1 MRYGILGT
9 TQVHREDGTAVP
21 LAGTRL
27 RALLAALALRPGRV
41 RTTEALIDEVWEGEP
56 PADATGALQALVAR
70 LRRAIGHEAVG
81 SVDGGYRLAAVPDAV
96 DLYRFER
103 LVEDGGRALAD
114 GDAAKAAEAL
124 DSALALWRGP
134 VLADLPDR
142 SSVAPRYDALRLD
155 AKRLRI
161 TAEVALGRAE
171 QVLPEAVELAVAHPL
186 NEAVQVLRLRA
197 LREAGR
203 AADALVA
210 YEEVRREL
218 AETLG
223 TDPGP
228 ELRALHAEL
237 LNPAEPVPVP
247 APAAAPSPPPVV
259 PRRLGNARARL
270 TSFVGREA
278 ELDAIAADLAAA
290 RLVTITGP
298 GGTGKTRLSQE
309 TGDLVAGRW
318 PDGVWF
324 AELAPVED
332 PRTVAVAVV
341 NALGLRET
349 LLHAASATEAALAAE
364 AKGAAAKDP
373 LLQLTEYCSGRRMLL
388 VLDNCEHVIGA
399 AAELTERLFAHC
411 PDVAVLATSREPL
424 GVPGELI
431 RPLDPLPQPP
441 ALRLLADRGAAARPG
456 FTPDEDPEACAE
468 LCRRLDGL
476 PLAIEL
482 AAARLRMM
490 TPRQLVDRLGDR
502 FRILTAGSRTVL
514 PRQQTL
520 RAVVDWSWGLLTEP
534 ERIVLRRFAVFAG
547 GWDLAAAEAVCGDDP
562 AGGVVVDARD
572 VASLLASLVDKSLV
586 VADLTEDG
594 ARYRTL
600 ETIGEYAAERLDEAA
615 ERDAVGRR
623 HTSYFREYVRTAD
636 PELRGPRQ
644 LLWLERLEREHE
656 NLRAAIR
663 RAVETGDEQEA
674 LCLVLA
680 CSWFWEMR
688 NYRSE
693 IGHWPGVVAAMSPVD
708 PFAGPRELPPLDRGP
723 LDGPLPMTPQLLTEA
738 RRWARTAEVFAYMG
752 ERDVW
757 NDPQFVELGEAIIEA
772 YPPHLPQSSLRPGLF
787 RMLGAMLTGR
797 FDRMPE
803 LIDASVQSCRTHG
816 RVWEL
821 AFALQFRAKVMNDV
835 EDRLDASMEDIR
847 EARELFS
854 RVGDDWGMAE
864 ALSAEAEATANG
876 GDWARTVESCREAIA
891 LARKLGAHQH
901 VPILMVRLGDA
912 LANSGDDVE
921 GERLIRDGVADAERF
936 RPVGDDASYYGRVL
950 LVAILGR
957 RGDLDEA
964 FELLDAMQADPPRGM
979 PSFIFGLLA
988 AIRGWLTGMAGD
1000 PYGGLPHLAEAV
1012 AYMDAHPLSPV
1023 IGPRLGVLLFP
1034 PAVSLFTGIAGLRGG
1049 GEDAEGPARRAAV
1062 VLGAH
1067 DSLRQTACTPWERL
1081 SLDEDAARL
1090 RGHLGEEAFAAAYRE
1105 GEGLTFPEA
1114 NELLREHL

>member
-9 TQVHREDGTAVP
+9 TQVHRDDGTAVP

-27 RALLAALALRPGRV
+27 RSLLAALALRAGRV

-81 SVDGGYRLAAVPDAV
+81 SVDGGYRLVAEPDAV
-96 DLYRFER
+96 DLHRFER

-142 SSVAPRYDALRLD
+142 VSVAPRYDALRLD
-155 AKRLRI
+155 ARRLRI
-161 TAEVALGRAE
+161 SAEVALGRAE
-171 QVLPEAVELAVAHPL
+171 QVLPGAVELAAAHPL

-197 LREAGR
+197 LRQAGR
-203 AADALVA
+203 GADALAA

-228 ELRALHAEL
+228 ELRALHTEL
-237 LNPAEPVPVP
+237 LNPSAPAP
-247 APAAAPSPPPVV
+247 APAAPPSGSPA
-259 PRRLGNARARL
+259 RRGNARARL
-270 TSFVGREA
+270 TSFVGRESD
-278 ELDAIAADLAAA
+278 LSAIAADLAAA
-290 RLVTITGP
+290 RLVTVTGP

-309 TGDLVAGRW
+309 AGDLVAEHW

-373 LLQLTEYCSGRRMLL
+373 LLQLTEYCAERRMLL

-399 AAELTERLFAHC
+399 AAELAERLLAHC
-411 PDVAVLATSREPL
+411 PGVAVLATSREPL

-431 RPLDPLPQPP
+431 RPLDPLPQTP
-441 ALRLLADRGAAARPG
+441 ALRLLADRGAAARAG

-490 TPRQLVDRLGDR
+490 TPRQLADRLDDR

-520 RAVVDWSWGLLTEP
+520 RAVVDWSWGLLSEA
-534 ERIVLRRFAVFAG
+534 ERVVLRRFAVFAG
-547 GWDLAAAEAVCGDDP
+547 GWDLAAAEAVCGDD
-562 AGGVVVDARD
+562 GGVVDARD
-572 VASLLASLVDKSLV
+572 VASVVASLVDKSLV
-586 VADLTEDG
+586 LVDLAEDG
-594 ARYRTL
+594 ARYRML
-600 ETIGEYAAERLDEAA
+600 ETIGEYAAERLAEAG

-623 HTSYFREYVRTAD
+623 HTAYFREYVRTAD
-636 PELRGPRQ
+636 PELRGPGQ
-644 LLWLERLEREHE
+644 LRCLDRLEREHE

-663 RAVETGDEQEA
+663 RAVDTGDEQEA

-680 CSWFWEMR
+680 CGWFWEMR

-693 IGHWPGVVAAMSPVD
+693 MGHWPAVVAAMSPVD
-708 PFAGPRELPPLDRGP
+708 AFAEPLRLPPLDRAP
-723 LDGPLPMTPQLLTEA
+723 LEDPLPMTPPQLTEA
-738 RRWARTAEVFAYMG
+738 RRWVRIAEVSAQMG
-752 ERDVW
+752 EHDVW
-757 NDPQFVELGEAIIEA
+757 NDPRLVGLGEAIIEA
-772 YPPHLPQSSLRPGLF
+772 YPPELPQSSLRPGLF
-787 RMLGAMLTGR
+787 RVLGAMLTGR

-803 LIDASVQSCRTHG
+803 LMDDAVASCRLHG

-835 EDRLDASMEDIR
+835 EDRLEASMDDIR
-847 EARELFS
+847 EARELFG

-864 ALSAEAEATANG
+864 ALAAEAEASSNA
-876 GDWARTVESCREAIA
+876 GDWARAAESCREAIE
-891 LARKLGAHQH
+891 LARRLGAYQH
-901 VPILMVRLGDA
+901 VPIMKVRLGDA
-912 LANSGDDVE
+912 LANAGDLVE
-921 GERLIRDGVADAERF
+921 GERLIREGVAEAEAF
-936 RPVGDDASYYGRVL
+936 RPVGDDAGYYGKVL
-950 LVAILGR
+950 LIALLSR
-957 RGDLDEA
+957 RGELDEA
-964 FELLDAMQADPPRGM
+964 FALLDALQAAPPRGM
-979 PSFIFGLLA
+979 PSFIVGLLA
-988 AIRGWLTGMAGD
+988 AVRGWLTGMAGD
-1000 PYGGLPHLAEAV
+1000 PYGGLPHLAESV
-1012 AYMDAHPLSPV
+1012 AYMEGHPLSPI

-1034 PAVSLFTGIAGLRGG
+1034 PGVALFTGIAGLREG
-1049 GEDAEGPARRAAV
+1049 DDVRGPARRAAL

-1067 DSLRQTACTPWERL
+1067 DALRQSACTPWERT
-1081 SLDEDAARL
+1081 SLDEDAVRL
-1090 RGHLGEEAFAAAYRE
+1090 RGYLGEEDFAHAYRE
-1105 GEGLTFPEA
+1105 GEGLVFAEA
-1114 NELLREHL
+1114 VELLRRPV

>member
-9 TQVHREDGTAVP
+9 TQAHHDDGTVVP
-21 LAGTRL
+21 LAGPRL

-41 RTTEALIDEVWEGEP
+41 RTTEALIGEVWADEP

-70 LRRAIGHEAVG
+70 LRRAVGHEAVG
-81 SVDGGYRLAAVPDAV
+81 SADGGYRLVVAPDAV

-103 LVEDGGRALAD
+103 LVDDGGRTLAD

-124 DSALALWRGP
+124 DSGLALWRGP

-142 SSVAPRYDALRLD
+142 ASVAPRYDALRLD
-155 AKRLRI
+155 AERLLI
-161 TAEVALGRAE
+161 TAQVALGRAE
-171 QVLPEAVELAVAHPL
+171 QALPRAVELAAAHPL

-203 AADALVA
+203 GADALAA

-223 TDPGP
+223 ADPGP
-228 ELRALHAEL
+228 ELRSLHAEL
-237 LNPAEPVPVP
+237 LRPSADAPEPAPAPAPAPVPAP
-247 APAAAPSPPPVV
+247 APAAAP
-259 PRRLGNARARL
+259 RRGNARARL
-270 TSFVGREA
+270 TSFVGRETD
-278 ELDAIAADLAAA
+278 LSAIAADLAAA
-290 RLVTITGP
+290 RLVTVTGP
-298 GGTGKTRLSQE
+298 GGTGKTRLAQE
-309 TGDLVAGRW
+309 AGDLVAGRW

-349 LLHAASATEAALAAE
+349 LLHPASATEAALTAE
-364 AKGAAAKDP
+364 AKAAAKDP
-373 LLQLTEYCSGRRMLL
+373 LLQLTEYCADRRMLL

-399 AAELTERLFAHC
+399 AAELAERLLVHC
-411 PDVAVLATSREPL
+411 PGVAVLATSREPL

-431 RPLDPLPQPP
+431 RPLDPLPRTP
-441 ALRLLADRGAAARPG
+441 ALRLLADRGASARPG
-456 FTPDEDPEACAE
+456 FTPEEDPEACAE

-490 TPRQLVDRLGDR
+490 TPRQLADRLDDR

-520 RAVVDWSWGLLTEP
+520 RAVVDWSWGLLSEA

-547 GWDLAAAEAVCGDDP
+547 GWDLAAAEAVCGGDGD
-562 AGGVVVDARD
+562 AVDARD
-572 VASLLASLVDKSLV
+572 VASVLASLVDKSLV

-594 ARYRTL
+594 ARYRML
-600 ETIGEYAAERLDEAA
+600 ETIGEYAAERLDEAG
-615 ERDAVGRR
+615 ERAAVGRR
-623 HTSYFREYVRTAD
+623 HTAYFREYVRTAD

-644 LLWLERLEREHE
+644 LRWLERLEREHD

-663 RAVETGDEQEA
+663 RAVDTGDEQEA
-674 LCLVLA
+674 LCLVLS
-680 CSWFWEMR
+680 CGWFWEMR
-688 NYRSE
+688 DYRSE
-693 IGHWPGVVAAMSPVD
+693 MAHWPAVVAGMSPVD
-708 PFAGPRELPPLDRGP
+708 AFAEPLRLPPLDRGP
-723 LDGPLPMTPQLLTEA
+723 LDDPLPMSPQQLTEA
-738 RRWARTAEVFAYMG
+738 RRWVRTAELFAYMG

-757 NDPQFVELGEAIIEA
+757 NDPELVPLGEAIIEA
-772 YPPHLPQSSLRPGLF
+772 YPPELPQSSLRPGLF

-797 FDRMPE
+797 FDLMSE
-803 LIDASVQSCRTHG
+803 LVDDTVDSCRRHG

-835 EDRLDASMEDIR
+835 ADRLEASMEDIR
-847 EARELFS
+847 EARELFG

-864 ALSAEAEATANG
+864 ALAAEAEATANA
-876 GDWARTVESCREAIA
+876 GDWDRAAASCREAIA
-891 LARKLGAHQH
+891 LARTLGAHQH
-901 VPILMVRLGDA
+901 VPIMKVRLGDA
-912 LANSGDDVE
+912 LANGGDLVE
-921 GERLIRDGVADAERF
+921 GERLIREGVAESGAF
-936 RPVGDDASYYGRVL
+936 RPAGDDAGYYGKVL
-950 LVAILGR
+950 LIALLAR

-979 PSFIFGLLA
+979 PSFIVRLLS

-1000 PYGGLPHLAEAV
+1000 PYGGLRHLVEAV
-1012 AYMDAHPLSPV
+1012 ASLEGDPLTPV
-1023 IGPRLGVLLFP
+1023 IGPRVGVLLFTP
-1034 PAVSLFTGIAGLRGG
+1034 GVALFTGVAGLRSG
-1049 GEDAEGPARRAAV
+1049 DDVRAPARRAAV
-1062 VLGAH
+1062 LMGAH
-1067 DSLRQTACTPWERL
+1067 DALRQTATTPWERT
-1081 SLDEDAARL
+1081 SLEEDAVRL
-1090 RGHLGEEAFAAAYRE
+1090 RGHLGEEEFAAAYRE
-1105 GEGLTFPEA
+1105 GAALAFPEA
-1114 NELLREHL
+1114 AELLREPV

>member
-9 TQVHREDGTAVP
+9 TQAHHDDGTVVP

-41 RTTEALIDEVWEGEP
+41 RTTEALIEAVWVDAS
-56 PADATGALQALVAR
+56 PADATGALQALVGR
-70 LRRAIGHEAVG
+70 LRRALGHEAVG
-81 SVDGGYRLAAVPDAV
+81 SVDGGYRLVALPEAV

-103 LVEDGGRALAD
+103 FVEDGGRALAD

-142 SSVAPRYDALRLD
+142 ASVVSRYEALLLD
-155 AKRLRI
+155 ARRLRI
-161 TAEVALGRAE
+161 AAEVACGRAE
-171 QVLPEAVELAVAHPL
+171 QVLPQAVELAAAHPL

-203 AADALVA
+203 GADALAA

-218 AETLG
+218 AHTLG

-237 LNPAEPVPVP
+237 LDPPPPARTAAP
-247 APAAAPSPPPVV
+247 APPPGSPP
-259 PRRLGNARARL
+259 RRGNARARL

-278 ELDAIAADLAAA
+278 DLSAIAADLGTA
-290 RLVTITGP
+290 RLVTVTGP
-298 GGTGKTRLSQE
+298 GGTGKTRLAQE
-309 TGDLVAGRW
+309 AGDLVAARW

-349 LLHAASATEAALAAE
+349 LLHPASATEAALTAE
-364 AKGAAAKDP
+364 AKAAAKDP
-373 LLQLTEYCSGRRMLL
+373 LLHLTEHCADRRMLL

-399 AAELTERLFAHC
+399 AAELAERLLVHC
-411 PDVAVLATSREPL
+411 PGVAVLATSREPL

-431 RPLDPLPQPP
+431 RPLDPLPRNP
-441 ALRLLADRGAAARPG
+441 ALRLLADRGASARPG
-456 FTPDEDPEACAE
+456 FTPDEDPEACEE

-490 TPRQLVDRLGDR
+490 TPRQLADRLDDR

-520 RAVVDWSWGLLTEP
+520 RAVVDWSWGLLSEA
-534 ERIVLRRFAVFAG
+534 ERVVLRRFAVFAG
-547 GWDLAAAEAVCGDDP
+547 GWDLAAAEAVCGGD
-562 AGGVVVDARD
+562 GGAADVRG
-572 VASLLASLVDKSLV
+572 VASVLASLVDKSLV
-586 VADLTEDG
+586 VADLAVDG
-594 ARYRTL
+594 ARYRML
-600 ETIGEYAAERLDEAA
+600 ETIGEYAAERLDESG
-615 ERDAVGRR
+615 ERDTVGRR
-623 HTSYFREYVRTAD
+623 HTAYFREYVRTAD

-644 LLWLERLEREHE
+644 LLWLERLEREHD

-663 RAVETGDEQEA
+663 RAVDTGDEQEA
-674 LCLVLA
+674 LCLVLS
-680 CSWFWEMR
+680 CGWFWEMR
-688 NYRSE
+688 DYRSE
-693 IGHWPGVVAAMSPVD
+693 MAHWPAVVAAMSPVD
-708 PFAGPRELPPLDRGP
+708 AFAEPLRLPPLDRGP
-723 LDGPLPMTPQLLTEA
+723 LDDPLPMTPQQRTEA
-738 RRWARTAEVFAYMG
+738 RRWVRTAELFAYMG

-757 NDPQFVELGEAIIEA
+757 NDPELVPLGEAIIEA
-772 YPPHLPQSSLRPGLF
+772 YPPELPQSSLRPGLF

-803 LIDASVQSCRTHG
+803 LVDDTVASCRLHG

-835 EDRLDASMEDIR
+835 ADRLAASMEDIR
-847 EARELFS
+847 EARELFG

-864 ALSAEAEATANG
+864 ALAAEAEASANA
-876 GDWARTVESCREAIA
+876 GDWARAAASCREAID
-891 LARKLGAHQH
+891 LARALGAHQH
-901 VPILMVRLGDA
+901 VPIMKVRLGDA
-912 LANSGDDVE
+912 LANAGDLVE
-921 GERLIRDGVADAERF
+921 GERLIREGVAESGSF
-936 RPVGDDASYYGRVL
+936 RPAGDDAGYYGKVL
-950 LVAILGR
+950 LIALLAR

-964 FELLDAMQADPPRGM
+964 FALLDAMQADPPRGM
-979 PSFIFGLLA
+979 PSFIVRLLSG
-988 AIRGWLTGMAGD
+988 IRGWLTGMAGD
-1000 PYGGLPHLAEAV
+1000 PYGGLRHLVEAV
-1012 AYMDAHPLSPV
+1012 DSLEGDPLTPV
-1023 IGPRLGVLLFP
+1023 IGPRVGVLLFAP
-1034 PAVSLFTGIAGLRGG
+1034 GVALFTGVAGLRSGD
-1049 GEDAEGPARRAAV
+1049 EVRAPARRAAV
-1062 VLGAH
+1062 LMGAH
-1067 DSLRQTACTPWERL
+1067 DALRQTATTPWERT
-1081 SLDEDAARL
+1081 SLDEDAVRL
-1090 RGHLGEEAFAAAYRE
+1090 RGHLGEEEFGAAYRE
-1105 GEGLTFPEA
+1105 GQGLAFPEA
-1114 NELLREHL
+1114 ARLLREPV

>member
-1 MRYGILGT
+1 MGGVRYGILGT
-9 TQVHREDGTAVP
+9 TQAHRDDGTPVP

-81 SVDGGYRLAAVPDAV
+81 SADGGYRLDAAPDAV
-96 DLYRFER
+96 DLFRFER
-103 LVEDGGRALAD
+103 MVEDGGRALAD
-114 GDAAKAAEAL
+114 GDAAKAADAL
-124 DSALALWRGP
+124 DGALGLWRGP

-142 SSVAPRYDALRLD
+142 VSVASRYDALRLD
-155 AKRLRI
+155 ARRLRI

-171 QVLPEAVELAVAHPL
+171 QVLPEIAELAAAHPL
-186 NEAVQVLRLRA
+186 NEPVQSLRLRA

-203 AADALVA
+203 TADALVA
-210 YEEVRREL
+210 YEDVRREL
-218 AETLG
+218 AEALG
-223 TDPGP
+223 ADPGP

-237 LNPAEPVPVP
+237 LAPATP
-247 APAAAPSPPPVV
+247 APAPLPPP
-259 PRRLGNARARL
+259 RRGNARARL
-270 TSFVGREA
+270 TSFVGRES
-278 ELDAIAADLAAA
+278 DLTALASDLSAA

-309 TGDLVAGRW
+309 AGDAVAGHW

-349 LLHAASATEAALAAE
+349 LLHAGSATEAALAAE
-364 AKGAAAKDP
+364 AKGAVAKDP
-373 LLQLTEYCSGRRMLL
+373 LLQLTEYCADRRLLL

-399 AAELTERLFAHC
+399 AAELTERLLADC
-411 PDVAVLATSREPL
+411 PDLAVLATSREPL

-490 TPRQLVDRLGDR
+490 TPRQLVDRLDDR

-520 RAVVDWSWGLLTEP
+520 RAVVDWSWDLLTEA
-534 ERIVLRRFAVFAG
+534 ERTVLRRFAVFAG
-547 GWDLAAAEAVCGDDP
+547 GWDLAAAEAVCGGEGAGSVDP
-562 AGGVVVDARD
+562 RD
-572 VASLLASLVDKSLV
+572 VAHLLASLVDKSLV

-600 ETIGEYAAERLDEAA
+600 ETIGEYAAERLDEAG
-615 ERDAVGRR
+615 ERDIVGRR
-623 HTSYFREYVRTAD
+623 HIAYFREYIRTAD
-636 PELRGPRQ
+636 PELRGARQ
-644 LLWLERLEREHE
+644 LLWLDRLEREHE

-680 CSWFWEMR
+680 SSWFWEMR

-693 IGHWPGVVAAMSPVD
+693 MGYWPGVVAKMSPVD
-708 PFAGPRELPPLDRGP
+708 AFAAPLALPPLDRGP
-723 LDGPLPMTPQLLTEA
+723 LDDPLPMAPQLLTEA
-738 RRWARTAEVFAYMG
+738 RRWVRTAEVFARM
-752 ERDVW
+752 EETDAW
-757 NDPQFVELGEAIIEA
+757 SDPRYVALGEALIEA
-772 YPPHLPQSSLRPGLF
+772 YPPDLPQSSLRPGLF

-797 FDRMPE
+797 FDLMPE
-803 LIDASVQSCRTHG
+803 LIDSTVSSCRRHG
-816 RVWEL
+816 RTWEL
-821 AFALQFRAKVMNDV
+821 AFALQLRAKIMNDV
-835 EDRLDASMEDIR
+835 EDRFAQSMEDIR
-847 EARELFS
+847 EARALF
-854 RVGDDWGMAE
+854 REAGDDWGLAE
-864 ALSAEAEATANG
+864 VLAAEAEATANA
-876 GDWARTVESCREAIA
+876 GDWGRAAESCREAIA
-891 LARKLGAHQH
+891 LALKLGAHQQI
-901 VPILMVRLGDA
+901 PMMTVRLGDA
-912 LANSGDDVE
+912 LANSGQEEE
-921 GERLIRDGVADAERF
+921 GERLVREGIADAQRF

-950 LVAILGR
+950 LVAMLAR
-957 RGDLDEA
+957 RGDLDEGFA
-964 FELLDAMQADPPRGM
+964 LLDAMQADPPRGM

-1000 PYGGLPHLAEAV
+1000 PYGGLPHLREAV
-1012 AYMDAHPLSPV
+1012 DYMEAHPLSPV
-1023 IGPRLGVLLFP
+1023 IGPRMGVLLFP
-1034 PAVSLFTGIAGLRGG
+1034 PAVTLFTGIAGLRDDG
-1049 GEDAEGPARRAAV
+1049 DAREAARRAAL

-1067 DSLRQTACTPWERL
+1067 DSLRQTACTPWERQ

-1090 RGHLGEEAFAAAYRE
+1090 RTHLGERDFDAVYRE
-1105 GEGLTFPEA
+1105 GGALTFSGTIV
-1114 NELLREHL
+1114 LLQEPL

>member
-9 TQVHREDGTAVP
+9 TQAHRDDGTAVP
-21 LAGTRL
+21 LAGNRL

-56 PADATGALQALVAR
+56 PSDATGALQALVAR
-70 LRRAIGHEAVG
+70 LRRTLGHEAVA
-81 SVDGGYRLAAVPDAV
+81 SVDGGYRLAAAPDAV
-96 DLYRFER
+96 DLFRFER

-114 GDAAKAAEAL
+114 GDAAKAADAL
-124 DSALALWRGP
+124 DGALALWRGP

-142 SSVAPRYDALRLD
+142 ASVASRYDALRLD
-155 AKRLRI
+155 ARRLRI

-171 QVLPEAVELAVAHPL
+171 QVLPEITELAAAHPL
-186 NEAVQVLRLRA
+186 NEPVQALRLRA
-197 LREAGR
+197 LRGAGR

-210 YEEVRREL
+210 YEDVRREL
-218 AETLG
+218 ADTLG

-237 LNPAEPVPVP
+237 LMPAAP
-247 APAAAPSPPPVV
+247 APAPVPPP
-259 PRRLGNARARL
+259 RQGNARARL

-278 ELDAIAADLAAA
+278 DLSALASDLSA
-290 RLVTITGP
+290 SRLVTITGP

-309 TGDLVAGRW
+309 VGDAVAGQW

-349 LLHAASATEAALAAE
+349 LLHPGSAAEAAFAAE
-364 AKGAAAKDP
+364 AKGAVAKDP
-373 LLQLTEYCSGRRMLL
+373 LLQLTEYCADRRLLL

-399 AAELTERLFAHC
+399 AAELAERLLAHC
-411 PDVAVLATSREPL
+411 PDLAVLATSREPL
-424 GVPGELI
+424 GIPGESI
-431 RPLDPLPQPP
+431 RPLDPLPESP

-490 TPRQLVDRLGDR
+490 TPRQLADRLDDR

-520 RAVVDWSWGLLTEP
+520 RAVVDWSWGLLSEA
-534 ERIVLRRFAVFAG
+534 ERTVLRRLAVFAG
-547 GWDLAAAEAVCGDDP
+547 GWDLAAAEAVSGGD
-562 AGGVVVDARD
+562 GGDFVDARD
-572 VASLLASLVDKSLV
+572 VAHLLASLVDKSLV

-594 ARYRTL
+594 ARYRML
-600 ETIGEYAAERLDEAA
+600 ETIGEYAAERLDEAG
-615 ERDAVGRR
+615 ERGTVGRR

-636 PELRGPRQ
+636 PELRGSRQ
-644 LLWLERLEREHE
+644 LLWLDRLEREHE

-663 RAVETGDEQEA
+663 RAVETDDEQEA

-680 CSWFWEMR
+680 SSWFWEMR

-693 IGHWPGVVAAMSPVD
+693 MGYWPGVVAKMSPVD
-708 PFAGPRELPPLDRGP
+708 AFAGPHALPPLDRGP
-723 LDGPLPMTPQLLTEA
+723 LDDPLPMTPHLLTEA
-738 RRWARTAEVFAYMG
+738 RRWVRTAEVFAHM
-752 ERDVW
+752 EETDAWSEPR
-757 NDPQFVELGEAIIEA
+757 FVALGEAIIEA
-772 YPPHLPQSSLRPGLF
+772 YPPELPQSSRRPGLF

-797 FDRMPE
+797 FDLMPE
-803 LIDASVQSCRTHG
+803 LIDSTVSSCRQHG
-816 RVWEL
+816 RTWEL
-821 AFALQFRAKVMNDV
+821 AFALQLRAKVMNDV
-835 EDRLDASMEDIR
+835 EDRFAQSMEDIR
-847 EARELFS
+847 EARALFG
-854 RVGDDWGMAE
+854 RAGDDWGLAE
-864 ALSAEAEATANG
+864 VLAAEAEATANS
-876 GDWARTVESCREAIA
+876 GDWARAAESCREAIGLA
-891 LARKLGAHQH
+891 LKLGAHQQ
-901 VPILMVRLGDA
+901 VPMMTVRLGDA
-912 LANSGDDVE
+912 LANSGQEEE
-921 GERLIRDGVADAERF
+921 GERLVREGITDAQRF
-936 RPVGDDASYYGRVL
+936 RPVGDDASYYGKVL
-950 LVAILGR
+950 LVAMLSR
-957 RGDLDEA
+957 RGELDEG

-1000 PYGGLPHLAEAV
+1000 PYGGLPHLREAV
-1012 AYMDAHPLSPV
+1012 DYMEAHPLSPV
-1023 IGPRLGVLLFP
+1023 IGPRMGVLLFP
-1034 PAVSLFTGIAGLRGG
+1034 PAVTLFTGIAGLRDDG
-1049 GEDAEGPARRAAV
+1049 DAREPARRAAV

-1067 DSLRQTACTPWERL
+1067 DNLRQTACTPWERH
-1081 SLDEDAARL
+1081 SLDEDAVRL
-1090 RGHLGEEAFAAAYRE
+1090 RAHLGEEAYDDAYRE
-1105 GEGLTFPEA
+1105 GGTLTFPEA
-1114 NELLREHL
+1114 VGLLREPL

>member
-9 TQVHREDGTAVP
+9 TQAHRGDGTVVP

-70 LRRAIGHEAVG
+70 LRRAVGHEAVG
-81 SVDGGYRLAAVPDAV
+81 SVDGGYRLVAAPDAV

-142 SSVAPRYDALRLD
+142 GSVAPRYDALRLD
-155 AKRLRI
+155 ARRLRI

-203 AADALVA
+203 GADALVA

-218 AETLG
+218 ADTLG

-237 LNPAEPVPVP
+237 LNPSVP
-247 APAAAPSPPPVV
+247 APARDAASAPPSGSPA
-259 PRRLGNARARL
+259 RLGNARARL

-278 ELDAIAADLAAA
+278 DLSAIAADLAVA
-290 RLVTITGP
+290 RLVTVTGP

-309 TGDLVAGRW
+309 AGDLVAGRW

-364 AKGAAAKDP
+364 AKGAVAKDP
-373 LLQLTEYCSGRRMLL
+373 LLQLTEYCAERRMLL

-399 AAELTERLFAHC
+399 AAELAERLLAHC
-411 PDVAVLATSREPL
+411 PGVAVLATSREPL

-431 RPLDPLPQPP
+431 RPLDPLPQTP

-490 TPRQLVDRLGDR
+490 TPRQLADRLDDR

-520 RAVVDWSWGLLTEP
+520 RAVVDWSWGLLSEA
-534 ERIVLRRFAVFAG
+534 ERTVLRRFAVFAG
-547 GWDLAAAEAVCGDDP
+547 GWDLAAAEAVCGED
-562 AGGVVVDARD
+562 GGDVDARD
-572 VASLLASLVDKSLV
+572 VASVLASLVDKSLV
-586 VADLTEDG
+586 VADLAEDG
-594 ARYRTL
+594 ARYRML
-600 ETIGEYAAERLDEAA
+600 ETIGEYAAERLDEAG
-615 ERDAVGRR
+615 ERDTVGRR
-623 HTSYFREYVRTAD
+623 HTTYFREYVRTAD

-644 LLWLERLEREHE
+644 LLWLDRLEREHE

-663 RAVETGDEQEA
+663 RAVDTGDEQEA

-693 IGHWPGVVAAMSPVD
+693 IGHWPAVVAAMSPVD
-708 PFAGPRELPPLDRGP
+708 AFAEPLRLPPLDRGP
-723 LDGPLPMTPQLLTEA
+723 LEDPLPMTPRQLTEA
-738 RRWARTAEVFAYMG
+738 RRWVRTGEVLAYMG
-752 ERDVW
+752 EHDVW
-757 NDPQFVELGEAIIEA
+757 NDPRLVGLGEAIIEA
-772 YPPHLPQSSLRPGLF
+772 YPPELPQASMRPGLF
-787 RMLGAMLTGR
+787 RVLGAMLTGR

-803 LIDASVQSCRTHG
+803 LIDGTVESCRLHG

-835 EDRLDASMEDIR
+835 EGRLDASMDDIR
-847 EARELFS
+847 EARELFG

-864 ALSAEAEATANG
+864 ALAAEAEASANA
-876 GDWARTVESCREAIA
+876 GDWARAADSCRLAIE
-891 LARKLGAHQH
+891 LARKLGAYQH
-901 VPILMVRLGDA
+901 VPIMMVRLGDA
-912 LANSGDDVE
+912 LANAGDLEE
-921 GERLIRDGVADAERF
+921 GERLIRAGVAEAASF
-936 RPVGDDASYYGRVL
+936 RPVGDDAGYYGRVL
-950 LVAILGR
+950 LIALLAR
-957 RGDLDEA
+957 RGELDEA
-964 FELLDAMQADPPRGM
+964 FALLDAMQADPPRGM
-979 PSFIFGLLA
+979 PSFIVGLLA

-1000 PYGGLPHLAEAV
+1000 PYGGLRHLAESV
-1012 AYMDAHPLSPV
+1012 AYMEGHPLSPV
-1023 IGPRLGVLLFP
+1023 IGPRMGVLLFP
-1034 PAVSLFTGIAGLRGG
+1034 PGVALFTGIAGLRSG
-1049 GEDAEGPARRAAV
+1049 DDVRGPARRAAV

-1067 DSLRQTACTPWERL
+1067 DALRQTACTPWERT
-1081 SLDEDAARL
+1081 SMDEDAVRL
-1090 RGHLGEEAFAAAYRE
+1090 RGHLGEEDFAAAYR
-1105 GEGLTFPEA
+1105 GGRGLTFPEA
-1114 NELLREHL
+1114 VELLREPV

>member
-9 TQVHREDGTAVP
+9 TQAHRDDGTAVP
-21 LAGTRL
+21 LAGNRL

-81 SVDGGYRLAAVPDAV
+81 SVDGGYRLDAVPDAV
-96 DLYRFER
+96 DLFRFER
-103 LVEDGGRALAD
+103 LVEDGGRALSD
-114 GDAAKAAEAL
+114 GDAAKAADAL
-124 DSALALWRGP
+124 DGALGLWRGP

-142 SSVAPRYDALRLD
+142 ASVASRYDALRLD
-155 AKRLRI
+155 ARRLRI

-171 QVLPEAVELAVAHPL
+171 QVLPEIAELAAAHPL
-186 NEAVQVLRLRA
+186 NEPVQALRLRA
-197 LREAGR
+197 LRGAGR
-203 AADALVA
+203 AADALVG
-210 YEEVRREL
+210 YEDVRREL
-218 AETLG
+218 ADRLG

-237 LNPAEPVPVP
+237 LMPATPTPVP
-247 APAAAPSPPPVV
+247 AAASV
-259 PRRLGNARARL
+259 PRPRQGNARARL

-278 ELDAIAADLAAA
+278 DLSALASDLSAA

-309 TGDLVAGRW
+309 AGDAVAGHW

-349 LLHAASATEAALAAE
+349 LLHPGSAAEAALAAE
-364 AKGAAAKDP
+364 AKGASAKDP
-373 LLQLTEYCSGRRMLL
+373 LLQLTEYCADRRLLL

-399 AAELTERLFAHC
+399 AAELAERLLAHC
-411 PDVAVLATSREPL
+411 PDLAVLATSREPL

-431 RPLDPLPQPP
+431 RPLDPLPQSP

-490 TPRQLVDRLGDR
+490 TPRQLADRLDDR

-520 RAVVDWSWGLLTEP
+520 RAVVDWSWGLLSEA
-534 ERIVLRRFAVFAG
+534 ERTVLRRLAVFAG
-547 GWDLAAAEAVCGDDP
+547 GWDLAAAEAVCGGDGD
-562 AGGVVVDARD
+562 GFVDARD
-572 VASLLASLVDKSLV
+572 VAHLLASLVDKSLV

-594 ARYRTL
+594 ARYRML
-600 ETIGEYAAERLDEAA
+600 ETIGEYATERLDEAG
-615 ERDAVGRR
+615 ERGTVGRR

-636 PELRGPRQ
+636 PELRGSGQ
-644 LLWLERLEREHE
+644 LLWLDRLEREHE

-663 RAVETGDEQEA
+663 RAVETDDEQEA

-680 CSWFWEMR
+680 SSWFWEMR

-693 IGHWPGVVAAMSPVD
+693 MGYWPGVVAKMSPVD
-708 PFAGPRELPPLDRGP
+708 AFTPPVALPPLDRGP
-723 LDGPLPMTPQLLTEA
+723 LDDPLPMTPRLLTEA
-738 RRWARTAEVFAYMG
+738 RRWVRTAEVFAHM
-752 ERDVW
+752 EETDAW
-757 NDPQFVELGEAIIEA
+757 SDPRFVALGEALIEA
-772 YPPHLPQSSLRPGLF
+772 YPPELPQSSLRPGLF

-797 FDRMPE
+797 FDLMPE
-803 LIDASVQSCRTHG
+803 LIDSTVSSCRQHG
-816 RVWEL
+816 RTWEL
-821 AFALQFRAKVMNDV
+821 AFALQLRAKVMNDV
-835 EDRLDASMEDIR
+835 EDRFAQSMEDIR
-847 EARELFS
+847 EARALFG
-854 RVGDDWGMAE
+854 RAGDDWGMAE
-864 ALSAEAEATANG
+864 VLAAEAEATANS
-876 GDWARTVESCREAIA
+876 GDWARAAESCREAIGLA
-891 LARKLGAHQH
+891 LKLGAHQQ
-901 VPILMVRLGDA
+901 VPMMTVRLGDA
-912 LANSGDDVE
+912 LANSGQEEE
-921 GERLIRDGVADAERF
+921 GERLVREGIADAQRF
-936 RPVGDDASYYGRVL
+936 RPVGDDASYYGKVL
-950 LVAILGR
+950 LVAMLSR
-957 RGDLDEA
+957 RGELDEG

-1000 PYGGLPHLAEAV
+1000 PYGGLPHLREAV
-1012 AYMDAHPLSPV
+1012 DYMEAHPLSPV
-1023 IGPRLGVLLFP
+1023 IGPRMGVLLFP
-1034 PAVSLFTGIAGLRGG
+1034 PAVTLFTGIAGLRDDGDVR
-1049 GEDAEGPARRAAV
+1049 EPARRAAL

-1067 DSLRQTACTPWERL
+1067 DSLRQTACTPWERR
-1081 SLDEDAARL
+1081 SLDEDAVRL
-1090 RGHLGEEAFAAAYRE
+1090 RAHLGEEEYDAAYRE
-1105 GEGLTFPEA
+1105 GGALTFSETIV
-1114 NELLREHL
+1114 LLQEPL

>member
-9 TQVHREDGTAVP
+9 TQVHRDDGTAVP

-56 PADATGALQALVAR
+56 PADANGALQALVAR
-70 LRRAIGHEAVG
+70 LRRAIGHGAVA
-81 SVDGGYRLAAVPDAV
+81 SVDGGYRLDAGPDAV
-96 DLYRFER
+96 DLFRFER

-114 GDAAKAAEAL
+114 GDAAKAADAL
-124 DSALALWRGP
+124 DSALGLWRGP
-134 VLADLPDR
+134 VVADLPDR
-142 SSVAPRYDALRLD
+142 ASVASRYDALRLD
-155 AKRLRI
+155 ARRLRI
-161 TAEVALGRAE
+161 TAEVAVGRAE
-171 QVLPEAVELAVAHPL
+171 QVLPEIAELAAAHPL
-186 NEAVQVLRLRA
+186 NEQVQALRLRA

-203 AADALVA
+203 TADALVA

-218 AETLG
+218 ADTLG

-237 LNPAEPVPVP
+237 LVP
-247 APAAAPSPPPVV
+247 ATPAPVPAAAPPPPE
-259 PRRLGNARARL
+259 PQRRGNARARL
-270 TSFVGREA
+270 TSFVGRETDLTA
-278 ELDAIAADLAAA
+278 LAADLSAA

-309 TGDLVAGRW
+309 AGDTVAGQW

-349 LLHAASATEAALAAE
+349 LLHAGSATEAALAAE

-373 LLQLTEYCSGRRMLL
+373 LLQLTEYCADRRLLL

-399 AAELTERLFAHC
+399 AAELVERLLAHC
-411 PDVAVLATSREPL
+411 PDLAVLATSREPL
-424 GVPGELI
+424 GVPGESI
-431 RPLDPLPQPP
+431 RPLDPLPEPP

-490 TPRQLVDRLGDR
+490 TPRQLVDRLDDR

-520 RAVVDWSWGLLTEP
+520 RAVVDWSWDLLSEA
-534 ERIVLRRFAVFAG
+534 ERTVLRRFAVFAG
-547 GWDLAAAEAVCGDDP
+547 GWDLAAAEAVCDGGDGDGSVDP
-562 AGGVVVDARD
+562 RD
-572 VASLLASLVDKSLV
+572 VAHLLASLVDKSLV
-586 VADLTEDG
+586 VADLAEDG
-594 ARYRTL
+594 ARFRML
-600 ETIGEYAAERLDEAA
+600 ETIGEYAAERLDEAG
-615 ERDAVGRR
+615 ERAAVGRR
-623 HTSYFREYVRTAD
+623 HTAYFREYIRTAD

-693 IGHWPGVVAAMSPVD
+693 MGHWPSVVARMSPED
-708 PFAGPRELPPLDRGP
+708 PFAGQLALPPLDRGP
-723 LDGPLPMTPQLLTEA
+723 LDDPLPMAPQLLTEA
-738 RRWARTAEVFAYMG
+738 RRWVRTAEVFAHM
-752 ERDVW
+752 EKTDVW
-757 NDPQFVELGEAIIEA
+757 DDPRFVALGKALIDV
-772 YPPHLPQSSLRPGLF
+772 YPPELPQSSLRPGLF
-787 RMLGAMLTGR
+787 RMMGAMLTGR
-797 FDRMPE
+797 FDIMPE
-803 LIDASVQSCRTHG
+803 LIDATVTSCRRHG

-821 AFALQFRAKVMNDV
+821 AFALQLRAKVMNDV
-835 EDRLDASMEDIR
+835 EDRLSASMEDIR
-847 EARELFS
+847 EARALFG
-854 RVGDDWGMAE
+854 RIGDDWGLAE
-864 ALSAEAEATANG
+864 VLAAEAEATANS
-876 GDWARTVESCREAIA
+876 GDWVRAAGSCREAIA
-891 LARKLGAHQH
+891 IARKLGAHQQ
-901 VPILMVRLGDA
+901 VPMMTIRLGDA
-912 LANSGDDVE
+912 LANSGEIEE
-921 GERLIRDGVADAERF
+921 GERLIREGIADAERF

-950 LVAILGR
+950 LVAILAR
-957 RGDLDEA
+957 RGELDEA
-964 FELLDAMQADPPRGM
+964 FGLLDAMQADPPRGM

-1000 PYGGLPHLAEAV
+1000 PYGGLPHLREAMD
-1012 AYMDAHPLSPV
+1012 YMEAHPLSPV
-1023 IGPRLGVLLFP
+1023 IGPRLGILLFP
-1034 PAVSLFTGIAGLRGG
+1034 PGVGLFTGIAGLR
-1049 GEDAEGPARRAAV
+1049 DADGAREPARRAAL

-1067 DSLRQTACTPWERL
+1067 DSLRQTACTPWERV

-1090 RGHLGEEAFAAAYRE
+1090 RVHLGEEAYDAAYRE
-1105 GEGLTFPEA
+1105 GGTLTFPEA
-1114 NELLREHL
+1114 MALLREPV